1 MLTNFSRM
9 KRISQN
15 INIKYSTDLV
25 LGYYITNISPCVT
38 PNTRGDK
45 TASNTTATANLTIFA
60 KLS

>member
-1 MLTNFSRM
+1 M